1 MTDEPPGAAG
11 PSASPVRLDAHLPGL
26 AASGRTDSV
35 NRAAGSGRLGPPAL
49 LVGVLLLA
57 WEGAARLGGVPA
69 WLLPAPTRVAATL
82 VERFGLIA
90 PQALVTL
97 WEILAGFAAGTA
109 AGLVAALAMARFAW
123 LERAL
128 APILVAS
135 QAMPVFAIAPLLV
148 VWLGFGLAS
157 KVAMS
162 GIIIFF
168 PVALSFLEGLRR
180 TDRGLVDL
188 ARLYRATPRQRL
200 WLIRVPAALPSLAAG
215 LRIAAAVAPIG
226 AIVGEWVGAS
236 SGLGLLILH
245 ANARMQTDTV
255 FAALFVLALLSVALW
270 ALVDALARRLVRWA
284 PDTLHP

>member
-1 MTDEPPGAAG
+1 MALDLPAAHRR
-11 PSASPVRLDAHLPGL
+11 ASSDFVHHSIIRRVSSGRWRAPAALGTGLLVLWEAGVRLGD
-26 AASGRTDSV
+26 
-35 NRAAGSGRLGPPAL
+35 
-49 LVGVLLLA
+49 
-57 WEGAARLGGVPA
+57 VPA
-69 WLLPAPTRVAATL
+69 WILPPPSRIATTL
-82 VERFGLIA
+82 AERFGVIG

-97 WEILAGFAAGTA
+97 GEILAGFAAGTA
-109 AGLVAALAMARFAW
+109 AGMLVALAMARWSW

-128 APILVAS
+128 GPILVAS

-162 GIIIFF
+162 GVIIFF
-168 PVALSFLEGLRR
+168 PVASSFLEGLRR

-188 ARLYRATPRQRL
+188 ARLYRASPAQRL
-200 WLIRVPAALPSLAAG
+200 WLVRIPAALPSLAAG

-255 FAALFVLALLSVALW
+255 FAALVVLAALSVTLW
-270 ALVDALARRLVRWA
+270 LLVDALTRRLVRWA
-284 PDTLHP
+284 PDTLHA